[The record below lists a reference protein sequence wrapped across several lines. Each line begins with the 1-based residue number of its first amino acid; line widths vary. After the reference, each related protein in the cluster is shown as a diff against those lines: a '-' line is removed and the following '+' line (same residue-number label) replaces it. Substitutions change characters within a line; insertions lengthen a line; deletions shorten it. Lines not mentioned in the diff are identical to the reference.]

1 MGSITSQM
9 FLSILPEI
17 LLLVLILVIL
27 ISELFIKPEDRRT
40 LGWVTATGIV
50 LIMILSLI
58 FARPPAGE
66 QAQLLWGG
74 MIRWDMM
81 GFTFAMLFLFAAA
94 MTALLGMD
102 IEGLGNRGEFYI
114 LLLASTIGMVFL
126 GYAADLIMLYLALET
141 IAIPLYVLAGFVG
154 ATSDRSIE
162 AGFKYLLFGAM
173 ASAVM
178 LYGLS
183 LLYGLTSTTELY
195 SIVQTFL
202 SGQIP
207 LWPIIG
213 SLVLI
218 LVGFG
223 FKISAVPLHF
233 WAPDVY
239 EGAPTPV
246 TGFLS
251 TASKAAGFLVL
262 MRVLFV
268 VFPVIMQSD
277 GQVIEANQIWGGL
290 IAAISV
296 ATMTLGNLLALA
308 QKNIKRML
316 AYSSIA
322 HAGYALIGIASLSG
336 LGLTSTIYYLIAYMM
351 TNLAAFGAVSAY
363 SQIIGSD
370 EIKDFAGMSRRAPG
384 LALIMLVAFLSLS
397 GMPPFAGFIAKFL
410 VFASAV
416 QSYASTGQFYLLFL
430 AIVGILNSIVGLYYY
445 LNVLK
450 VIYLY
455 RSEDENKPAPV
466 PAGMYLALGV
476 LVMGVLIVGIIVAP
490 WFSWSYTAAAG
501 LF

>member
-1 MGSITSQM
+1 MSSITLPM
-9 FLSILPEI
+9 FLAILPEI
-17 LLLVLILVIL
+17 LLLALLVVVLIVDLVI
-27 ISELFIKPEDRRT
+27 KPHDRRN
-40 LGWVTATGIV
+40 LGWVTAIGIV
-50 LIMILSLI
+50 VVMLLSVLL
-58 FARPPAGE
+58 ARPPVGQ

-81 GFTFAMLFLFAAA
+81 GFTFAMLFMFAAA
-94 MTALLGMD
+94 TTALLGMD
-102 IEGLGNRGEFYI
+102 IEGLGDHGEFY
-114 LLLASTIGMVFL
+114 LLLLVSTMGMVML
-126 GYAADLIMLYLALET
+126 GFSSDLIMLYLSLET
-141 IAIPLYVLAGFVG
+141 VAIPLYILTGFVG
-154 ATSDRSIE
+154 TTNDRSIE

-183 LLYGLTSTTELY
+183 LLYGLSGTTQLY

-202 SGQIP
+202 NGGLPI
-207 LWPIIG
+207 WPIIG
-213 SLVLI
+213 SMVLI

-251 TASKAAGFLVL
+251 TASKAAGFLIL

-268 VFPVIMQSD
+268 AFPVISQPG

-290 IAAISV
+290 IAAVSV

-322 HAGYALIGIASLSG
+322 HAGYAMIGIASLSG
-336 LGLTSTIYYLIAYMM
+336 LGLTSTIFYLIAYMM

-363 SQIIGSD
+363 SRIIGSD

-384 LALIMLVAFLSLS
+384 LALVMLVAFLSLS

-416 QSYASTGQFYLLFL
+416 QAYTSTGYFYQLFL
-430 AIVGILNSIVGLYYY
+430 AIVGIINSIIGLYYY
-445 LNVLK
+445 LTVLK
-450 VIYLY
+450 VVYLY
-455 RSEDENKPAPV
+455 RSDDEDKPAVV
-466 PAGMYLALGV
+466 PSGMYLALGV
-476 LVMGVLIVGIIVAP
+476 LVIAVIFIGVIIAP
-490 WFSWSYTAAAG
+490 WFTWSYSAAAG
-501 LF
+501 MF

>member
-1 MGSITSQM
+1 
-9 FLSILPEI
+9 
-17 LLLVLILVIL
+17 
-27 ISELFIKPEDRRT
+27 
-40 LGWVTATGIV
+40 
-50 LIMILSLI
+50 
-58 FARPPAGE
+58 
-66 QAQLLWGG
+66 
-74 MIRWDMM
+74 
-81 GFTFAMLFLFAAA
+81 
-94 MTALLGMD
+94 
-102 IEGLGNRGEFYI
+102 
-114 LLLASTIGMVFL
+114 
-126 GYAADLIMLYLALET
+126 
-141 IAIPLYVLAGFVG
+141 
-154 ATSDRSIE
+154 
-162 AGFKYLLFGAM
+162 
-173 ASAVM
+173 
-178 LYGLS
+178 
-183 LLYGLTSTTELY
+183 
-195 SIVQTFL
+195 VQTFL